1 MEYVTPPRAASIL
14 LNLFASE
21 ADFAIVLG
29 DLSEEFQKR
38 VSAQGHASARCWYWR
53 ESFRNVFAWIA
64 REFLRTPVQVLTIT
78 LLADVSAFA
87 LVGLLMGPLRLD
99 VRWAWV
105 SPTGQVMLRMPL
117 HYWPW
122 IPFFWSIL
130 VPALLYAGTGAIAS
144 SFMRGRE
151 LAVAVCFAIWPT
163 VYGIWV
169 LYILTTYSS
178 PRGRLPRTFNL
189 LRDAAAAA
197 DTTQLNEHV
206 VIQWIGTI
214 VLFCIGCFW
223 IRWHRISRLSS
234 R

>member
-1 MEYVTPPRAASIL
+1 MEYVIPPRAASIL

-38 VSAQGHASARCWYWR
+38 VSAQGYASARCWYWR

-99 VRWAWV
+99 VQWVLV
-105 SPTGQVMLRMPL
+105 SPSGQIMLRIPL
-117 HYWPW
+117 RYWPW

-163 VYGIWV
+163 VYSIWV
-169 LYILTTYSS
+169 LYFLELQFGKGKIA
-178 PRGRLPRTFNL
+178 RTFNL
-189 LRDAAAAA
+189 LFNLNLS
-197 DTTQLNEHV
+197 QLNVHV

-234 R
+234 RVN

>member
-1 MEYVTPPRAASIL
+1 MEYVISPRAASIL

-38 VSAQGHASARCWYWR
+38 VFAQGHPSARCWYWR

-87 LVGLLMGPLRLD
+87 LVSLLMGPLRLD

-105 SPTGQVMLRMPL
+105 SPSGLILLRMPL

-130 VPALLYAGTGAIAS
+130 VPSLLYAGTGAIAS
-144 SFMRGRE
+144 SFVRGRE
-151 LAVAVCFAIWPT
+151 LALAVCFAIWPT

-169 LYILTTYSS
+169 LYVLSYSW
-178 PRGRLPRTFNL
+178 PRGPRMFNL
-189 LRDAAAAA
+189 LFNLNLS
-197 DTTQLNEHV
+197 QLNEHV

-234 R
+234 RVN